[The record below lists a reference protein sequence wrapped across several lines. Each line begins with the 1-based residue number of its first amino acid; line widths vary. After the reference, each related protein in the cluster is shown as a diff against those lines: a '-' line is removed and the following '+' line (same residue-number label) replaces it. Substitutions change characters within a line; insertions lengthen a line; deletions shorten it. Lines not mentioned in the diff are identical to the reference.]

1 MIKRLVTSRL
11 EDLLRRFPV
20 VALVGPRQAGKTTL
34 ARALVER
41 YFDLEDPQD
50 RLRLDAEW
58 SDRVASKELL
68 VLDEAQQAPDVF
80 PRLRAAID
88 ADRKRNGRFL
98 LLGSVSPSLMVQ
110 VSESLAGRLA
120 LCELTPLLGQEI
132 GWERA
137 DDLWRFGGYPDG
149 GIQAA
154 EQFPDWQAHYLD
166 LMAQRDLPNW
176 GLAAQPA
183 LTKRL
188 FAMLAANH
196 GQVWNASQ
204 IGKSLGLTYHTVN
217 RYVDFLEHAFLVRRL
232 PPYSGNL
239 KKRLVKAPKLYW
251 RDSGLLHALLQL
263 RAPDELLS
271 RPWVGTSWEGWVI
284 EQILGH
290 LHTAGRPFAAHYIRT
305 SDQYEAD
312 LLLELGG
319 RLWALEIKL
328 TSIPGPDD
336 LARLQQVAKLAKTD
350 RCIVVSRSRQL
361 IEGRTAS
368 ALDLPATIER
378 LLGE

>member
-1 MIKRLVTSRL
+1 MIKRLLASRL
-11 EDLLRRFPV
+11 EGLLRRFPA

-34 ARALVER
+34 ARVLVGR
-41 YFDLEDPQD
+41 YFDLENPQD

-58 SDRVASKELL
+58 SDRVEATELL
-68 VLDEAQQAPDVF
+68 VLDEAQQAPDIF

-98 LLGSVSPSLMVQ
+98 LLGSVSPSLMVR

-137 DDLWRFGGYPDG
+137 DDLWRVGGYPDG

-176 GLAAQPA
+176 GLPAQPA
-183 LTKRL
+183 LCKRL

-204 IGKSLGLTYHTVN
+204 IGKSLGLSYHTVN
-217 RYVDFLEHAFLVRRL
+217 RYVDFLENAFLVRRL

-271 RPWVGTSWEGWVI
+271 RPWVGASWEGWVI

-290 LHTAGRPFAAHYIRT
+290 LQTTGRPFAAHYIRT

-312 LLLELGG
+312 LLLELRG

-328 TSIPGPDD
+328 TSVPGPDD
-336 LARLQQVAKLAKTD
+336 LARLQQVAKLAKAD
-350 RCIVVSRSRQL
+350 RCIVVSRSREL
-361 IEGRTAS
+361 VEGRTAS

-378 LLGE
+378 LLSE